1 MLARRLRIMASTA
14 SMDGLSDWRL
24 HSTEDEIHSAPKLSI
39 LSCNIAANL
48 ALSPHSSAA
57 NRYVVNLAS

>member
-24 HSTEDEIHSAPKLSI
+24 HSTEDEIPFSAETLDLELQHRREPGTF
-39 LSCNIAANL
+39 
-48 ALSPHSSAA
+48 
-57 NRYVVNLAS
+57 ASFVGGESLRR